1 MSRSAS
7 RLRNT
12 LFGVFLASSMAF
24 GAAQAFAA
32 PPVGV
37 PIPLVC
43 HTYDPSSGALCNE
56 ECVERGYASGYC
68 GQEGACRCLR

>member
-12 LFGVFLASSMAF
+12 CFGVFLASSMAF

-43 HTYDPSSGALCNE
+43 HPWDSNSGVLCSE

-68 GQEGACRCLR
+68 AQDGACRCLR